1 MAIFGRFTQRAQRA
15 VAAAQ
20 QAAVLLHQPYVGTE
34 HILLGLLKE
43 PGPVVAEVLPE
54 NVNYQSVLEQVRLL
68 LGEGSTQ
75 NASMLEL
82 TRAAKRFWKAAFWR
96 AAACITAMWAQSIS
110 GLRCSRRAKAWP

>member
-43 PGPVVAEVLPE
+43 PGPV
-54 NVNYQSVLEQVRLL
+54 
-68 LGEGSTQ
+68 
-75 NASMLEL
+75 
-82 TRAAKRFWKAAFWR
+82 
-96 AAACITAMWAQSIS
+96 
-110 GLRCSRRAKAWP
+110 

>member
-43 PGPVVAEVLPE
+43 PGPVVSEVLPAE
-54 NVNYQSVLEQVRLL
+54 VNYETVLERVRSL
-68 LGEGSTQ
+68 LGEGNIQSGG
-75 NASMLEL
+75 MLERP
-82 TRAAKRFWKAAFWR
+82 RAAKRFWRAAFWK
-96 AAACITAMWAQSIS
+96 AASCITAS
-110 GLRCSRRAKAWP
+110 

>member
-43 PGPVVAEVLPE
+43 PGP
-54 NVNYQSVLEQVRLL
+54 R
-68 LGEGSTQ
+68 GS
-75 NASMLEL
+75 
-82 TRAAKRFWKAAFWR
+82 RCAARG
-96 AAACITAMWAQSIS
+96 CQ
-110 GLRCSRRAKAWP
+110 L

>member
-43 PGPVVAEVLPE
+43 PGPVVADVLPAD
-54 NVNYQSVLEQVRLL
+54 VNYDTVLERVRAL
-68 LGEGSTQ
+68 LGEGFAARACRVLAGDAEEGFRTLI
-75 NASMLEL
+75 LEE
-82 TRAAKRFWKAAFWR
+82 
-96 AAACITAMWAQSIS
+96 
-110 GLRCSRRAKAWP
+110 

>member
-43 PGPVVAEVLPE
+43 PGPVISDVLPE
-54 NVNYQSVLEQVRLL
+54 GVNYETCLL
-68 LGEGSTQ
+68 YTSP
-75 NASMLEL
+75 SP
-82 TRAAKRFWKAAFWR
+82 RD
-96 AAACITAMWAQSIS
+96 
-110 GLRCSRRAKAWP
+110 GLLSRMPSSA